1 MEVGRTTLSKF
12 LMQEARRL
20 GLDTDLTA
28 LLNDVQTACKYVAS
42 AVGRGV
48 LAGHHGDS
56 GNMNIQGEEQKK
68 LDVLSN
74 ELFIYHVE
82 SGGHLAGMASEEMDE
97 PLPITDAVPRGPYL
111 LVFDPLDGS
120 SNLDINMSVG
130 SIFSVLR
137 SPDPGRPPAEADFLQ
152 TGTKQVAAGY
162 ALYGP
167 STMMVLTLGDGTHG
181 FTLDREIGAFIL
193 THPHM
198 KVPAATQEFAINTS
212 NERFWEPPVARY
224 VEECI
229 QGKTGPREKDFN
241 MRWVASMVAEVH
253 RILMRGGL
261 FMYPKDTK
269 DPSKPGRLRLMY
281 EANPMA
287 MLIEQAG
294 GRCSTGRE
302 RMLDVQPTAIHQR
315 IPVILG
321 SREEV
326 DRLDRYHH
334 EYDTGQ
340 DKPYKSP
347 LFNTRSLF
355 SSFAPG
361 GLN

>member
-1 MEVGRTTLSKF
+1 MEIGRTTLSKF
-12 LMQEARRL
+12 LIEEHRRL
-20 GLDTDLTA
+20 GLDPELAA
-28 LLNDVQTACKYVAS
+28 LLNDVQTACKYIGS

-56 GNMNIQGEEQKK
+56 GDMNVQGEEQKK

-74 ELFIYHVE
+74 ELFIYHLE
-82 SGGHLAGMASEEMDE
+82 ASGHLAGMASEEMDE
-97 PLPITDAVPRGPYL
+97 PLPITDNVPRGPYL

-120 SNLDINMSVG
+120 SNLDINISVG

-137 SPDPGRPPAEADFLQ
+137 APDPGRPPTEADYLQ
-152 TGTKQVAAGY
+152 PGTRQIAAGY

-167 STMMVLTLGDGTHG
+167 STMIVLSLGEGTHG

-193 THPHM
+193 THPHLR
-198 KVPAATQEFAINTS
+198 VPETSKEFAINAS

-269 DPSKPGRLRLMY
+269 DPAKPGRLRLMY

-302 RMLDVQPTAIHQR
+302 RMLDVQPGKIHQR

-334 EYDTGQ
+334 EHDSGQ
-340 DKPYKSP
+340 DRPYRSP

-355 SSFAPG
+355 SSFTPDGA
-361 GLN
+361 N